1 MPEKI
6 KNVRSNTSSFILPC
20 SLFVILFSCSPYK
33 FTTSKISSSNG
44 DLKVKVP
51 RGFVK
56 KETNIDSAGN
66 KEQLFLYR
74 GGATLY
80 VTEAMD
86 SMVYNNAYID
96 PEMNIPRDHFTGG
109 KVYKGMLPGPLYW
122 REIRMNG
129 LRVGYRNVST
139 DNEISFDSS
148 TNYISKELMKVK

>member
-1 MPEKI
+1 M
-6 KNVRSNTSSFILPC
+6 FI
-20 SLFVILFSCSPYK
+20 ILFSCSPYK
-33 FTTSKISSSNG
+33 FTNTRIQSPDG
-44 DLKVKVP
+44 EVRVKVP

-80 VTEAMD
+80 VTERMD
-86 SMVYNNAYID
+86 SMVFNNAYID

-109 KVYKGMLPGPLYW
+109 KVYKGMLPGPLFW

-129 LRVGYRNVST
+129 LRVGYRNVSS
-139 DNEISFDSS
+139 DSEIVFDSA
-148 TNYISKELMKVK
+148 TNYVSRVLGLGK